1 VLSDSGKSQ
10 PTSARGAEASGLFM
24 WLTLSLSTLFAGAVL
39 AAVFPLQS
47 DALGLARAKSA
58 EADGCFEEAAQQY
71 QAILKGTPSL
81 VKARLGRG
89 RSLANLSR

>member
-1 VLSDSGKSQ
+1 MILAKAEQ
-10 PTSARGAEASGLFM
+10 LQLEARNLRGLFM
-24 WLTLSLSTLFAGAVL
+24 RLLLSLSTLFAGAVL